1 MKVRDSTV
9 CVRKLEFGD
18 TRPKT
23 VMLEEG
29 EDKAGKV
36 GGDSSQKSSC
46 HFRAST

>member
-18 TRPKT
+18 TRPKM
-23 VMLEEG
+23 VMLEG
-29 EDKAGKV
+29 EYEAGKV